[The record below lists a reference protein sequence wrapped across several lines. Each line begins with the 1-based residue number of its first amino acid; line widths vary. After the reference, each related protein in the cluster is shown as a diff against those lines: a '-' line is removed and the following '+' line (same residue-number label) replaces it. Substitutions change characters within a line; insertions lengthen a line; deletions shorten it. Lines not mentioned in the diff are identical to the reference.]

1 MLNVKQMI
9 IFSTLIFINKM
20 VHYKIPQSFVELYN
34 VTHNYS
40 KYKPKYKPKSKKFKN
55 HIINR
60 GIKIFNTIPDIKN
73 LPLNRYNRKLKEYV
87 N

>member
-1 MLNVKQMI
+1 
-9 IFSTLIFINKM
+9 M
-20 VHYKIPQSFVELYN
+20 VHYKIPQSIVELYN

-60 GIKIFNTIPDIKN
+60 GIKMFNTIPDNIKN
-73 LPLNRYNRKLKEYV
+73 LPLNRYKRKLKEYV